1 MTQSET
7 EPEQVSTTLS
17 DSPWWRSTPALL
29 AFVAL
34 AIAGLV
40 ITILVLRG
48 DDQDDA
54 GSTSGAL
61 ADAGAL
67 VAARQQA
74 LAFFSLDYRK
84 AEANVDAVLALAT
97 GAFKQE
103 YAASKDQ
110 VVAQVKEKKLVATA
124 TIPEGGVAV
133 EFATPT
139 QARILVVVDVDRT
152 IGTQVDR
159 LRNRSRILLERVD
172 GRWLVSG
179 VNQVG

>member
-1 MTQSET
+1 MTPSET
-7 EPEQVSTTLS
+7 PTDAV
-17 DSPWWRSTPALL
+17 WWRSSPALL
-29 AFVAL
+29 ALVAL
-34 AIAGLV
+34 VVAGLV
-40 ITILVLRG
+40 IATLVLRG
-48 DDQDDA
+48 DDQERA
-54 GSTSGAL
+54 SSTSGTL
-61 ADAGAL
+61 VDTGAL

-84 AEANVDAVLALAT
+84 AEQNVEAVLALAT
-97 GAFKQE
+97 GTFKQE

-110 VVAQVKEKKLVATA
+110 VVAQVKQKKLVATA

-139 QARILVVVDVDRT
+139 QARVLVVVDVART

-159 LRNRSRILLERVD
+159 LRNRSRILVELVE
-172 GRWLVSG
+172 GRWLISG